1 MSQKNYAQRAALLC
15 GVSLFTLGAMAA
27 PSLAMAQD
35 EPVAAKDDAT
45 DVDEVVIS
53 GIRASLKSSQDIKQ
67 SAEVIVDSVTAVDI
81 GALPDRSVSEALQ
94 RIPGVT
100 LQRTNAARDPARLA
114 AEGGGVFV
122 RGLSWVRSETNGR
135 DIFSASSGRGLSF
148 EDVSADLLAG
158 VDVFKNVA
166 ANQIEGGIAG
176 TVNLRTRVPFDID
189 DSLIAINTDYNYG
202 DLSEKGFWSGS
213 VLGSNRWDTPIGE
226 IGFLANLSIS
236 NVGNTTNSISV
247 DRYDPVMLN
256 AGNAPSDGSASAG
269 ETVFIPKYMGWRTI
283 EWEQKRTAL
292 AFALQWEPNDQW
304 KVTLQGLGSEAKAY
318 NVEYA
323 LGSESVLSPNNTYSY
338 NGDNV
343 FVGGTVPNANY
354 NTDTRI
360 GDDTKKTGDL
370 SLNVQF
376 TPNDKWSFSG
386 DLQYVKSTAEIYSM
400 TAFTQLANRPTLDIA
415 IKGDLPRI
423 TSTGGTMEDKSAYWW
438 AAAMDHIEDN
448 EADELAGRLDARYD
462 FDEGFLKSVA
472 FGVRATD
479 KDYINRQTTYNWGL
493 LSNQYWGNGGGAVV
507 YLDDAP
513 DPRLPDASFLYEFDN
528 FFRGDTQVPGVAWFP
543 RESLLNR
550 GTAYAYDIL
559 RHTETSGWGWT
570 PLSDDYDSYTLGT
583 SAGGVTE
590 LTEKTQAAYV
600 HARFGGDNLFG
611 VPYDGNIGV
620 RIVRTQVETD
630 PIVTLPAINN
640 NVCPPPTD
648 PLVSCAGYNA
658 AKAFAQ
664 GGAIDAPP
672 VKKDYTNVL
681 PSVNLRLFLRDDLQ
695 LRLAASQAMVRPEM
709 YQMQPFTTLSFNFQS
724 NGVTLDATNPY
735 TATAGNPGLEPIKSN
750 NFDVSLEWYF
760 APGGSLTFV
769 AFHKDI
775 TDYIFTGTDTVTYTN
790 GGQTFDF
797 VRTGFKNG
805 DEGTVDGFE
814 LAYQQFYDFLPG
826 PLSGLGLQAN
836 FTFIESDG
844 GRNTSQNILDPTQ
857 NAASNASL
865 PLEGMSRT
873 SYNVALM
880 YEKFGISARL
890 AYNWREEYLLTTSAA
905 NINAPVWASD
915 FGQLDG
921 SVFYT
926 VNPKIKIGLQAT
938 NILNERTTLLVGDE
952 SRKPAYNWVD
962 TDRRVAVVL
971 RATF

>member
-1 MSQKNYAQRAALLC
+1 MSQRNYAQRAALLC
-15 GVSLFTLGAMAA
+15 GVSVLTLGAMAA

-35 EPVAAKDDAT
+35 APVATADEDAT

-67 SAEVIVDSVTAVDI
+67 NAEVIVDSVTAVDI

-148 EDVSADLLAG
+148 EDVSADLLGG
-158 VDVFKNVA
+158 VDVYKNVS
-166 ANQIEGGIAG
+166 ANMIEGGIAG
-176 TVNLRTRVPFDID
+176 TVNLRTRVPFDIE

-213 VLGSNRWDTPIGE
+213 ILGSDRWDTPIGE

-247 DRYDPVMLN
+247 DRYDPVTLN
-256 AGNAPSDGSASAG
+256 AGNAPSDGSAAAG
-269 ETVFIPKYMGWRTI
+269 DTVYIPKYMGWRTI
-283 EWEQKRTAL
+283 EWEQKRNAL

-304 KVTLQGLGSEAKAY
+304 TVTLQGLGSEAKAY

-338 NGDNV
+338 RNDV

-370 SLNVQF
+370 SLNVQYN
-376 TPNDKWSFSG
+376 PNDKWSFSG

-400 TAFTQLANRPTLDIA
+400 TAFTQLQNRPTLDIQ
-415 IKGDLPRI
+415 IRGDLPRI
-423 TSTGGTMEDKSAYWW
+423 ASTGGTMEDKSTYWW

-448 EADELAGRLDARYD
+448 EADEMAGRLDARYD

-479 KDYINRQTTYNWGL
+479 KDYINRQTGYNWGL
-493 LSNQYWGNGGGAVV
+493 LSNQYWGNGGGSVV

-513 DPRLPDASFLYEFDN
+513 DPRLPGASFLYEFDN

-543 RESLLNR
+543 REGLLNR

-570 PLSDDYDSYTLGT
+570 PLSDDYESYRLG
-583 SAGGVTE
+583 GGNGGITE
-590 LTEKTQAAYV
+590 LTEKTLAGYV
-600 HARFGGDNLFG
+600 HARFGGENLFG
-611 VPYDGNIGV
+611 SLPYDGNIGV
-620 RIVRTQVETD
+620 RVVRTEVETNT
-630 PIVTLPAINN
+630 VTTLPTINGT
-640 NVCPPPTD
+640 CPTVQNPVGDCT
-648 PLVSCAGYNA
+648 GFNA
-658 AKAFAQ
+658 ARAFTL
-664 GGAIDAPP
+664 GGSLDGQS
-672 VKKDYTNVL
+672 VQKEYTNVL
-681 PSVNLRLFLRDDLQ
+681 PSLNLRVFLRDDLQ
-695 LRLAASQAMVRPEM
+695 LRFAASQAMVRPEM
-709 YQMQPFTTLSFNFQS
+709 YQMQPFTNLAINFEAD
-724 NGVTLDATNPY
+724 GYTLDDLNPF
-735 TATAGNPGLEPIKSN
+735 TGTAGNPGLEPIKSN
-750 NFDVSLEWYF
+750 NYDLSLEWYF
-760 APGGSLTFV
+760 APSGSLTFV

-775 TDYIFTGTDTVTYTN
+775 TDYIFTGTDTVAFTN

-797 VRTGFKNG
+797 VLTRYQNG

-814 LAYQQFYDFLPG
+814 IAYQQFYDFLPG

-844 GRNTSQNILDPTQ
+844 GRNTSQNVLDPLQ
-857 NAASNASL
+857 NTGADASL

-921 SVFYT
+921 SVFYSI
-926 VNPKIKIGLQAT
+926 NPKVKVGLQAT

-952 SRKPAYNWVD
+952 TRKPAYNWVD
-962 TDRRVAVVL
+962 TDRRVAIVL
-971 RATF
+971 RAAF